1 MGGKAQFRNGYEYH
15 YDDAT
20 SEALLV
26 VAPIVFTEDFLGA
39 GHDAGV
45 PVEGTPVAGYPW
57 VKRLVKTAGAPA
69 VAIVANAPGGQM
81 GLSIDVT
88 DEKQEATLY
97 QNDQLTWDST
107 KTLFF
112 QARLKF
118 TTLPTAAGVEAV
130 WGLQSAW
137 VDGPDNATEYLGFGI
152 NGAGGEVVMRAQDG
166 VSQRAINTGFVADN
180 NFHLYRIEIDAAGV
194 VHFYIDG
201 VEYSTS
207 VNPVTWGG
215 NAVLQLYASLYKA
228 TGAGDAVADIDA
240 IEAWSPRT

>member
-26 VAPIVFTEDFLGA
+26 VAPIVFVEDFLGA
-39 GHDAGV
+39 GHGAGV
-45 PVEGTPVAGYPW
+45 PLAGAPVAGYPW
-57 VKRLVKTAGAPA
+57 VKKLVKTAGAPT
-69 VAIVANAPGGQM
+69 VGIVANAPGGQM
-81 GLSIDVT
+81 GASIDVT

-97 QNDQLTWDST
+97 QNDELTWDST

-152 NGAGGEVVMRAQDG
+152 SGAGGAVVMRAQDG

-180 NFHLYRIEIDAAGV
+180 NFHIYRVEIDAAGV
-194 VHFYIDG
+194 AHFYIDG
-201 VEYSTS
+201 VEYSS
-207 VNPVTWGG
+207 SLNPVTWGG
-215 NAVLQLYASLYKA
+215 NAVLQPYASLYKA
-228 TGAGDAVADIDA
+228 TGVGDAAFDIDSMQ
-240 IEAWSPRT
+240 AWSPRS